1 MKKIN
6 IIIYIIIILIGS
18 IFLYLDIKNMKKT
31 NLNNKKIKPEYD
43 GTYNIDL
50 IKRVN
55 ATQEENYLISP
66 YSIEMALNMLKDGAN
81 GQTKEQIEKVVGT
94 REIPVFNVKD
104 RISVTNGA
112 FIKEEYKD
120 YIEESYYE
128 KLKKYDAELI
138 FDKFDSPDKI
148 NNWVK
153 EKTYGMIPKILNEIS
168 KDFVLGLGN
177 AVAIDVEWDDAFD
190 CSATSKEKF
199 TKENNKK
206 IDVEMMHQKFENGD
220 VRYFETDDSKGVIIP
235 YRSYD
240 KNGLNKYESKE
251 NEFTELEFIGILPNK
266 DVDTYINNLNQAK
279 IDRIDMKNVGTDD
292 FSISVSLP
300 RFKYDFDLE
309 DFMDVLKEMGIKDVF
324 DDDKSDLTNIISQ
337 ENIYK
342 MNATRLY
349 VSTAIHKTHID
360 LNEKGTKAAAITYF
374 GIEKATAMLDEKE
387 NKSIEFNKPFVYMIR
402 DKETKEILFFG
413 VVKEPNIWKG
423 STCE

>member
-1 MKKIN
+1 MRKIN

-18 IFLYLDIKNMKKT
+18 VFLYLDIKNMKKT
-31 NLNNKKIKPEYD
+31 NPNNSNSKPEYD
-43 GTYNIDL
+43 GTYNLDL

-55 ATQEENYLISP
+55 TTQEGNYLIRP
-66 YSIEMALNMLKDGAN
+66 YSIEIALNMLKDGAN

-112 FIKEEYKD
+112 FIKEDYKN
-120 YIEESYYE
+120 YIKESYYN
-128 KLKKYDAELI
+128 KLKNYDAELI
-138 FDKFDSPDKI
+138 FDKFNSPDKI
-148 NNWVK
+148 NNWVN
-153 EKTYGMIPKILNEIS
+153 EKTYGMIPKILNDIS
-168 KDFVLGLGN
+168 KEFVLGLGN

-190 CSATSKEKF
+190 CSDTSKEKF
-199 TKENNKK
+199 TKDNNKK
-206 IDVEMMHQKFENGD
+206 INVEMMHKKFENGD
-220 VRYFETDDSKGVIIP
+220 VRYFESDDSKGVIIP

-266 DVDTYINNLNQAK
+266 DVDTYINNLNQSK
-279 IDRIDMKNVGTDD
+279 LDRIDMKNVGTDN
-292 FSISVSLP
+292 FNISVSIP

-309 DFMDVLKEMGIKDVF
+309 EFMDVLKEMGIKDVF
-324 DDDKSDLTNIISQ
+324 NEDKSDLTNIISQ
-337 ENIYK
+337 EDLYK
-342 MNATRLY
+342 MDATGLY

-374 GIEKATAMLDEKE
+374 GIEKANAMLEEKE
-387 NKSIEFNKPFVYMIR
+387 NKSIEFNRPFIYMIR

-413 VVKEPNIWKG
+413 VVKEPNTWKG
-423 STCE
+423 STCK